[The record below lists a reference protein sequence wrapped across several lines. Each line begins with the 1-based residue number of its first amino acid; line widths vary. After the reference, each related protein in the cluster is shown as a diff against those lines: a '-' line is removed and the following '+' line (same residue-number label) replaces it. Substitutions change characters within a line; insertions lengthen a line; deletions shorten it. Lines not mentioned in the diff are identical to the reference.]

1 MRISNMPKEKEE
13 DVNLE
18 ELAKNDLEGQEEI
31 TQEIKF
37 TPIEQKA
44 YDQGWKPEDQFEGD
58 KDNWKPAKEYV
69 SYGKMVNQ
77 INDVKRLM
85 NDQKSNF
92 DSQLENVNKYH
103 KATREAEIKK
113 LKAGQREA
121 TKVSDLDTYDKNQE
135 QIDQLEKEE
144 PVKTV
149 ETESQPPEISAW
161 IAKNSWFNDANDE
174 RGGVAE
180 SVWKNCLTKNPTWTN
195 SQVLAHVDSRIE
207 SMYPTTPTNPRRGQ
221 SNLSENNTTPTR
233 KSSKSLT
240 MNDLTPEERDS
251 WNSFGEDLFKTKDN
265 FLKTVAATRGK

>member
-1 MRISNMPKEKEE
+1 MGDEKAE

-18 ELAKNDLEGQEEI
+18 ELAKTDLEGQEEI
-31 TQEIKF
+31 TEEIKF
-37 TPIEQKA
+37 TAIEQKA
-44 YDQGWKPEDQFEGD
+44 HDQGWKPEDQFEGD
-58 KDNWKPAKEYV
+58 TGNWKSAKEYV
-69 SYGKMVNQ
+69 NDGKWIKQLNE
-77 INDVKRLM
+77 VKQSM
-85 NDQKSNF
+85 NDQKVNF

-161 IAKNSWFNDANDE
+161 ITENPWFNDVNDE

-180 SVWKNCLTKNPTWTN
+180 SVWKNCLNKNPTWTN

-207 SMYPTTPTNPRRGQ
+207 SMYPTTPTNPRRSQ
-221 SNLSENNTTPTR
+221 SNLSENKTTTTR
-233 KSSKSLT
+233 KSSKGLT
-240 MNDLTPEERDS
+240 MNDLTAEERDS
-251 WNSFGEDLFKTKDN
+251 WNSFGSELFKTEAE
-265 FLKTVAATRGK
+265 FLKTVSATRGK